1 MRIRFSDVSI
11 HARDRATTT
20 FRRAYAP
27 PERDY
32 PPEGGGF
39 QPESVFDEKHA
50 VIGIAGHAGTG
61 HCHSHNQYLQEDSG
75 GLAAVL
81 TLFQEASGLPLTI
94 RSVTAETGIHGR
106 FIVETVSGGIGL
118 GAPRRGI
125 TVHEARLAKALE
137 GRDAV
142 RTQTLVMEAFGRI
155 YGQGVHEAPAALQ
168 TAIANAAVD
177 SFIKNYPERF
187 VHAVEDIAD
196 CCGLIAGALLEI
208 DGIPLAVLSTV
219 NATPDGTGPVE
230 DLEGNAFGGAKK
242 KVMAALGMGEL
253 PTFIIE
259 GKVYAPAYSD
269 AAEEAY
275 FLVRADPV
283 DDNPVVAAALEAS
296 AKKLGYRVVFR
307 DDVMKRVPGALEA
320 STKKLGDAIIAAGK
334 DLKNARFA
342 QEKRRALMT
351 LARLVSED
359 GAGVSFMSDRLH
371 EVIGGTGA
379 MPGTGA
385 VISLIV
391 PKAYHDAH
399 VFPFFTEDELARL
412 VAVVKGAVP
421 ELHARLPQAMEHLKA
436 HSYKGDIDS
445 LLLFPSI

>member
-1 MRIRFSDVSI
+1 MRI
-11 HARDRATTT
+11 
-20 FRRAYAP
+20 
-27 PERDY
+27 
-32 PPEGGGF
+32 GF
-39 QPESVFDEKHA
+39 CDEKQA
-50 VIGIAGHAGTG
+50 RIGIAGHAGTG

-75 GLAAVL
+75 GLAVVL

-94 RSVTAETGIHGR
+94 RSVTAETGVNGR
-106 FIVETVSGGIGL
+106 FIVETVSGGVGV

-125 TVHEARLAKALE
+125 TVHEARLARALE

-155 YGQGVHEAPAALQ
+155 YGQGVHEAPVALQ

-177 SFIKNYPERF
+177 SFIKNHPERF
-187 VHAVEDIAD
+187 VHAVENIGD
-196 CCGLIAGALLEI
+196 CCGSIAGTIMQI
-208 DGIPLAVLSTV
+208 DGIPLAVLATV

-230 DLEGNAFGGAKK
+230 DLEGNAFGGSKK

-259 GKVYAPAYSD
+259 GKVYSPAYSD
-269 AAEEAY
+269 TATEEY

-296 AKKLGYRVVFR
+296 ARKLGYKVLFR

-320 STKKLGDAIIAAGK
+320 STKKLGEAIIAAGK

-342 QEKRRALMT
+342 QEKRQALMT

-391 PKAYHDAH
+391 PRAYHDAY
-399 VFPFFTEDELARL
+399 VFPFFTEDEPARF
-412 VAVVKGAVP
+412 VAVIKGAVL
-421 ELHARLPQAMEHLKA
+421 ELDARLPQAVEHLQA

-445 LLLFPSI
+445 LLLFPSIQRIPS